1 MTDTQIATVVL
12 ATIPTFVLVWVG
24 LLLNNNRLNDVRDL
38 LRAEMS
44 KNHSEMLHRFADL
57 DTRLSR
63 IETHLNLR

>member
-12 ATIPTFVLVWVG
+12 STIPTFVLVWVG
-24 LLLNNNRLNDVRDL
+24 LPLNNNGLNDVRDL

>member
-1 MTDTQIATVVL
+1 MTDAQIATVVL
-12 ATIPTFVLVWVG
+12 STIPTFVLVLVG